1 MVGEA
6 DVHPKKDIVIG
17 ETGTSSFGLVNVPFP
32 KNGSCLTQTLWGSI
46 GWATGA
52 TMGAVVSRS
61 HLVKPGSSLT
71 LCSVLT
77 TQLAAN
83 EAKEKR
89 RTILFTGDGSIQLTL
104 QEVGTMIR
112 RKTCPYLFVLNNDG

>member
-1 MVGEA
+1 MYFQ
-6 DVHPKKDIVIG
+6 KKDIVIG

-61 HLVKPGSSLT
+61 RDVKPGSSAYAL
-71 LCSVLT
+71 LCLVDS
-77 TQLAAN
+77 A
-83 EAKEKR
+83 R
-89 RTILFTGDGSIQLTL
+89 RQRGQGEEEDHL
-104 QEVGTMIR
+104 V
-112 RKTCPYLFVLNNDG
+112 YW

>member
-1 MVGEA
+1 L
-6 DVHPKKDIVIG
+6 
-17 ETGTSSFGLVNVPFP
+17 S
-32 KNGSCLTQTLWGSI
+32 
-46 GWATGA
+46 
-52 TMGAVVSRS
+52 
-61 HLVKPGSSLT
+61 
-71 LCSVLT
+71 

-112 RKTCPYLFVLNNDG
+112 RTTGPYLFVLNNDG

>member
-1 MVGEA
+1 MYI
-6 DVHPKKDIVIG
+6 KIDIVIG

-61 HLVKPGSSLT
+61 NTVKPGSSLT
-71 LCSVLT
+71 LCSALVDS
-77 TQLAAN
+77 A
-83 EAKEKR
+83 R
-89 RTILFTGDGSIQLTL
+89 RQRGQGEEEDHL
-104 QEVGTMIR
+104 V
-112 RKTCPYLFVLNNDG
+112 YW

>member
-1 MVGEA
+1 
-6 DVHPKKDIVIG
+6 
-17 ETGTSSFGLVNVPFP
+17 VNVPFP

-61 HLVKPGSSLT
+61 HIAKPGSLLT
-71 LCSVLT
+71 LCSALS